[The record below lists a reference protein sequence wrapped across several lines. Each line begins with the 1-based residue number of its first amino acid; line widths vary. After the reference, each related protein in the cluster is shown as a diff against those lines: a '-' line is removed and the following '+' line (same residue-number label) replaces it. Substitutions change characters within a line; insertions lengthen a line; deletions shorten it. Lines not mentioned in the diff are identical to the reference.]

1 MTILA
6 YIHLQEK
13 KTVPVKYADR
23 TRYHVDRA
31 TKFREP
37 TVKPGKK
44 KENALIN
51 TSVKTF
57 TPEIPSL
64 TYVAEIQ
71 DWPLSY

>member
-13 KTVPVKYADR
+13 KTVPVKYAGR

-31 TKFREP
+31 TNFREP

-44 KENALIN
+44 K
-51 TSVKTF
+51 KMH
-57 TPEIPSL
+57 
-64 TYVAEIQ
+64 
-71 DWPLSY
+71 